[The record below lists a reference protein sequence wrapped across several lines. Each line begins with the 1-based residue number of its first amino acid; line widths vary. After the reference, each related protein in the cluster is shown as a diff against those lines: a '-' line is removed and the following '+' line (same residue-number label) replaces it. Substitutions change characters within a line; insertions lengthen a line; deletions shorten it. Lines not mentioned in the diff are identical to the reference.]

1 MDEARCR
8 HIRGVQATSQCL
20 EAAELI
26 PASAKPQ
33 SGRFTQ
39 HVRPRSGS
47 CRMDHS
53 AQIKS
58 RAHEPVDLAELGLRT
73 APMMNS
79 ESCRYQTIGGSKDHI
94 VDDLLDSV

>member
-1 MDEARCR
+1 
-8 HIRGVQATSQCL
+8 
-20 EAAELI
+20 
-26 PASAKPQ
+26 
-33 SGRFTQ
+33 
-39 HVRPRSGS
+39 
-47 CRMDHS
+47 MDHS